1 MRFIKTPIPALS
13 RIRGGEEQPVTSRTK
28 SKTKSINITQK
39 MQDVIDRLERN
50 DNNPIK
56 PPFDI
61 KETDEEIMQ
70 AYENIFMNK

>member
-1 MRFIKTPIPALS
+1 
-13 RIRGGEEQPVTSRTK
+13 
-28 SKTKSINITQK
+28 